1 MSISMAKGVLD
12 TQADMIQTLLN
23 GNLKDVDLTV
33 KLAKTS
39 AALNLKAQELGVAE
53 KVMVMM
59 GVGGNVN
66 LKV

>member
-1 MSISMAKGVLD
+1 MSVSMAKGVLD

-39 AALNLKAQELGVAE
+39 AALSLKSQELGLAE
-53 KVMVMM
+53 KVMGMM